1 MFSEGYV
8 RQRVEVRQ
16 FIERRPR
23 SKSPYRTRFMMLSQD
38 ALVELQ
44 ERLAD
49 KSIGMQAM
57 RVLVAMM
64 QSMDWENRVEEPQ
77 KAIAARLG
85 MSPQEVYKASKAL
98 VDCGFIERMTNR
110 RGWYR
115 ISPKLC
121 WKGSVK
127 NLERELAA

>member
-1 MFSEGYV
+1 
-8 RQRVEVRQ
+8 
-16 FIERRPR
+16 
-23 SKSPYRTRFMMLSQD
+23 MMVSQNG
-38 ALVELQ
+38 LQELQ

-49 KSIGMQAM
+49 RTLGIQAM

-64 QSMDWENRVEEPQ
+64 QTLDWENRVEEPQ
-77 KAIAARLG
+77 KELAARLG

-98 VDCGFIERMTNR
+98 VDCGFIERMAGR

-115 ISPKLC
+115 VSPLLC

-127 NLERELAA
+127 NLEKELAA

>member
-1 MFSEGYV
+1 
-8 RQRVEVRQ
+8 
-16 FIERRPR
+16 
-23 SKSPYRTRFMMLSQD
+23 MMLSQD
-38 ALVELQ
+38 ALGELQ

-49 KSIGMQAM
+49 KSLGMQAV

-64 QSMDWENRVEEPQ
+64 QSLDWENRVEEPQ

-98 VDCGFIERMTNR
+98 VDCGFIQRMVDR

-115 ISPKLC
+115 VSPRLC
-121 WKGSVK
+121 WKGNVK
-127 NLERELAA
+127 NLEKELAA